1 VFMNTNKLI
10 QDAKARFDF
19 NTQKQELKDKY
30 EGKLIFAD
38 QGGLFTAGPNLFATL
53 QAITQ
58 TYVIIIDNYGN
69 PVKVDATKLLSKA
82 VNLYTT
88 VMQEWLD
95 ELTKLQ
101 EVR

>member
-1 VFMNTNKLI
+1 MDTNKLI

-53 QAITQ
+53 QSITQ
-58 TYVIIIDNYGN
+58 TYVVIIDNYGN
-69 PVKVDATKLLSKA
+69 PVKVESTKLLSKA
-82 VNLYTT
+82 INLYNV

-95 ELTKLQ
+95 ELTSIQ

>member
-1 VFMNTNKLI
+1 MDTSKLI
-10 QDAKARFDF
+10 RDAKARFDF

-58 TYVIIIDNYGN
+58 AHVIIVDNYGN
-69 PVKVDATKLLSKA
+69 PVKVDSNKLLIKATKLY
-82 VNLYTT
+82 NE
-88 VMQEWLD
+88 VMQEWHD
-95 ELTKLQ
+95 ELQSMQ
-101 EVR
+101 EIR

>member
-1 VFMNTNKLI
+1 MDTNKLI

-53 QAITQ
+53 QTITQ
-58 TYVIIIDNYGN
+58 TYVIIVDNYGN
-69 PVKVDATKLLSKA
+69 PVKVNATKLLSKA
-82 VNLYTT
+82 VNIYTT
-88 VMQEWLD
+88 VMQEWL
-95 ELTKLQ
+95 EEFNTIQ
-101 EVR
+101 EAR

>member
-1 VFMNTNKLI
+1 MDTNKLI

-38 QGGLFTAGPNLFATL
+38 QGGLFTSGPNLFATL
-53 QAITQ
+53 QTITQ
-58 TYVIIIDNYGN
+58 TYVIIVDNYGN
-69 PVKVDATKLLSKA
+69 PVKVDAIKLLTKA
-82 VNLYTT
+82 VNIYTT

-95 ELTKLQ
+95 ELNSLQ

>member
-1 VFMNTNKLI
+1 MDTNKLI

-53 QAITQ
+53 QSITQ
-58 TYVIIIDNYGN
+58 TYVVILDNYGN
-69 PVKVDATKLLSKA
+69 PVKVESTKLLSKA
-82 VNLYTT
+82 VNLYNV

-95 ELTKLQ
+95 ELNSLQ

>member
-1 VFMNTNKLI
+1 MDTNKLI

-58 TYVIIIDNYGN
+58 TYVVIIDNYGN
-69 PVKVDATKLLSKA
+69 PVKVESTKLLSKA
-82 VNLYTT
+82 INLYNV

-95 ELTKLQ
+95 ELTSIQ

>member
-1 VFMNTNKLI
+1 MDTNKLI

-53 QAITQ
+53 QTITQ
-58 TYVIIIDNYGN
+58 TYIIIVDNYGN
-69 PVKVDATKLLSKA
+69 PVRVDATNLLTKA

-95 ELTKLQ
+95 ELKKLQ
-101 EVR
+101 EAR

>member
-1 VFMNTNKLI
+1 MDTNKLI

-19 NTQKQELKDKY
+19 NTQKQELKEKY

-38 QGGLFTAGPNLFATL
+38 QGGLFTAGPNLFAIL
-53 QAITQ
+53 QTITQ
-58 TYVIIIDNYGN
+58 TYVIIVDNYGN

-82 VNLYTT
+82 VNIYTV

-95 ELTKLQ
+95 ELNKLQ

>member
-1 VFMNTNKLI
+1 MDTNKLI

-53 QAITQ
+53 QSITQ
-58 TYVIIIDNYGN
+58 TYVVIIDNYGN
-69 PVKVDATKLLSKA
+69 PVKVESTKLLSKA
-82 VNLYTT
+82 INLYNV

-95 ELTKLQ
+95 ELTSIR

>member
-1 VFMNTNKLI
+1 MNTNKLI